1 MSYARKSLVTGERIV
16 YEARFHW
23 TSKLA
28 AVLCLPFVVGLFML
42 IRIWTTEMAV
52 TNRRIIYKRGWI
64 ARVTDEINLN
74 RLEEVNLQQSVAGRL
89 LGYGKVICQG
99 TGVGEIELPTIDD
112 PLRFRKELQEAQ
124 VQAERR

>member
-16 YEARFHW
+16 HEARFHW
-23 TSKLA
+23 LSKLV
-28 AVLCLPFVVGLFML
+28 AVLCLPLVVGLFMW
-42 IRIWTTEMAV
+42 IRIWTTEIAV

-64 ARVTDEINLN
+64 ARATDEINLN
-74 RLEEVNLQQSVAGRL
+74 RIEEVNLRQSVAGRL